1 MKMLRFFRLLLK
13 LDHLGHKFS
22 LNYKG
27 EETYQTLIGALL
39 TIVSMVLVGILLV
52 LKATEVID
60 MKDPTVQVYS
70 RSIYKKEV
78 DSLNEINLGEHHFN
92 FGVQFHYSNID

>member
-1 MKMLRFFRLLLK
+1 MLRFFRVLLK

-27 EETYQTLIGALL
+27 EETYQTKLGALL
-39 TIVSMVLVGILLV
+39 TIASTVLVGILFV
-52 LKATEVID
+52 LKATEVIE

-78 DSLNEINLGEHHFN
+78 DSLSEINLGDNHFN
-92 FGVQFHYSNID
+92 FGVQFHYLKFD